1 MIIVREKLERNF
13 KKYKY
18 YTLGNKEDSGL
29 IDRHLLFKLEDSC
42 PSFLSGIP
50 YLNIWKE
57 ETLHKIMQDLKKTEV
72 TSNLG
77 SKF

>member
-1 MIIVREKLERNF
+1 MILVREKLERNF

-29 IDRHLLFKLEDSC
+29 IDRHLLFKLEDFC

-50 YLNIWKE
+50 YLNI
-57 ETLHKIMQDLKKTEV
+57 
-72 TSNLG
+72 
-77 SKF
+77 